1 MGDMPRH
8 ILALGAATVVH
19 ASGASVKVLRV
30 TPTGT
35 RQVTSFDVEVDVDW
49 LDVAPDGQSVLIWG
63 GWATRLWRWRA
74 GVGHLLTAAYDVRG
88 DEFGGAFAVIRGEV
102 IMFIAQHGVLRG
114 FTTDGRERFAANLG
128 TPRNFLVRSIAQL
141 PGDRLALFG
150 NEGSDPYNE
159 VVTVFVDDILN
170 DPDSVQKALRLK
182 NPIRD
187 RAWSL
192 AVGPCAPDSAVVFRN
207 PEDEEIPEDDEDL
220 EELGDVGNFTGV
232 YIRNLDSGTLIERI
246 PYSGNAISGVRIV
259 ATPRL
264 VALEVRDGID
274 LISRGSGEAHEIRA
288 LAATLDV
295 SGMRAA
301 WLTEDGHVEIR
312 PIIELL

>member
-1 MGDMPRH
+1 MKLVNALSADGIKEVADEFAAEMGYRPSCADLFEILTWALRTGDKVRSPLRLNLRSLVVGDMPRH

-19 ASGASVKVLRV
+19 ASGASVKILRV

-74 GVGHLLTAAYDVRG
+74 GVGHLLTAAYDARG

-114 FTTDGRERFAANLG
+114 FSTDGRERFAANLG

-207 PEDEEIPEDDEDL
+207 PEDEETPDDDEDL

-232 YIRNLDSGTLIERI
+232 YIRNLDSGTLI
-246 PYSGNAISGVRIV
+246 
-259 ATPRL
+259 
-264 VALEVRDGID
+264 
-274 LISRGSGEAHEIRA
+274 
-288 LAATLDV
+288 
-295 SGMRAA
+295 
-301 WLTEDGHVEIR
+301 
-312 PIIELL
+312 IELL

>member
-1 MGDMPRH
+1 MK
-8 ILALGAATVVH
+8 LVNALSAEGIKEVADEFAAETVVH
-19 ASGASVKVLRV
+19 ASGASVKILRV

-49 LDVAPDGQSVLIWG
+49 LDVAPDGQGVLIWG

-74 GVGHLLTAAYDVRG
+74 GVGHLLTAAYDARG

-114 FTTDGRERFAANLG
+114 FSTDGQERFAANLG

-159 VVTVFVDDILN
+159 VVTVF
-170 DPDSVQKALRLK
+170 
-182 NPIRD
+182 
-187 RAWSL
+187 
-192 AVGPCAPDSAVVFRN
+192 
-207 PEDEEIPEDDEDL
+207 
-220 EELGDVGNFTGV
+220 
-232 YIRNLDSGTLIERI
+232 
-246 PYSGNAISGVRIV
+246 
-259 ATPRL
+259 
-264 VALEVRDGID
+264 
-274 LISRGSGEAHEIRA
+274 
-288 LAATLDV
+288 AATLDV
-295 SGMRAA
+295 SGMRTA
-301 WLTEDGHVEIR
+301 WLTEDGQVEIR